1 MALSLVELVALA
13 QRGLLLCVVIS
24 LPVLAVAALC
34 GLAAAVFQAAT
45 QSYDAAL
52 GHLPKFVGVALVL
65 AALGPWMGHQ
75 ILNFTLYVLGAP

>member
-1 MALSLVELVALA
+1 MPLVELVALA

-24 LPVLAVAALC
+24 LPVLGVAALL

-52 GHLPKFVGVALVL
+52 AHLPKFVGVAIVL
-65 AALGPWMGHQ
+65 AALGPWMGRQ
-75 ILNFTLYVLGAP
+75 VLAFALHAFGAP